1 MATPKQRGFSLIE
14 LAVTLVIISI
24 LAFTSIKAAA
34 PVVRETRLVSNL
46 VAIKSSIIR
55 ARGRAIESSVRVLV
69 ECSNNEIS
77 AEADSDRN
85 GTFGEVSEDVVIG
98 EGLGNPVVLK
108 FSGVEM
114 VPDSDSRV
122 AAPPLAHWTG
132 LAGPIANFPSDR
144 FVINATGQISIP
156 DGGAPTQGAF
166 FLVNKDGFAG
176 AVFLTMMGE
185 IRIAYRQKN
194 GTWTWSDN

>member
-1 MATPKQRGFSLIE
+1 MAIPRQKGFSLIE
-14 LAVTLVIISI
+14 LAVTLVIITI
-24 LAFTSIKAAA
+24 LAFTSIKAAT

-69 ECSNNEIS
+69 ECTNNEIS
-77 AEADSDRN
+77 AVADSDRN

-98 EGLGNPVVLK
+98 EGLGNPVAFK
-108 FSGVEM
+108 FGGVEM

-122 AAPPLAHWTG
+122 APPLTHWTG
-132 LAGPIANFPSDR
+132 LTGPIENFPSDR
-144 FVINATGQISIP
+144 FVINATGQITVP
-156 DGGAPTQGAF
+156 DGGDPVQGAF
-166 FLVNKDGFAG
+166 FLVNKDEFAG
-176 AVFLTMMGE
+176 AVFVTMMGE
-185 IRIAYRQKN
+185 IRIAYKQKD